1 MTLASSFIP
10 LSFLAHPVNETL
22 SIGIWNVEWASRASA
37 RGSFFIQRLGELSS
51 HVICVTEGYA
61 DIFPDG
67 GHVITSDADY
77 GYPATPGR
85 RKVLL
90 WSRNPWREVDTLGSP
105 LLPPG
110 RFVAGTTDT
119 PRGAIRFVGVC
130 IPWRDAH
137 VRSGQRNRQPWD
149 DHLTYLQ
156 HLPPLLQSDRS
167 VPTVLLG
174 DFNQRIPRARQ
185 PEHVFSALTAA
196 LSPDFRLATAGTI
209 ADAPDLAID
218 HLAVSGALEPVQT
231 DFLSHHDANGAQMSD
246 HFGLRVL
253 LQ

>member
-1 MTLASSFIP
+1 
-10 LSFLAHPVNETL
+10 VNERL
-22 SIGIWNVEWASRASA
+22 SIGLWNVEWASRASE
-37 RGSFFIQRLGELSS
+37 RGSFFSQRLVELASD
-51 HVICVTEGYA
+51 VICITEGHA

-77 GYPATPGR
+77 GYSTTPGR

-90 WSRNPWREVDTLGSP
+90 WSRNPWREVDTLGSRF
-105 LLPPG
+105 LPPG

-156 HLPPLLQSDRS
+156 HLPPLLQPDRS
-167 VPTVLLG
+167 MPTVLLG

-185 PEHVFSALTAA
+185 PERVFSALTAV
-196 LSPDFRLATAGTI
+196 LSPDFRLATAGPI
-209 ADAPDLAID
+209 AGAPDLAID

-231 DFLSHHDANGAQMSD
+231 DFLSHHDATGARMRD
-246 HFGLRVL
+246 HFGLRVS

>member
-1 MTLASSFIP
+1 
-10 LSFLAHPVNETL
+10 VNERL
-22 SIGIWNVEWASRASA
+22 SIAIWNVEWASRGSA
-37 RGSFFIQRLGELSS
+37 RGSFFIERLSESSS

-67 GHVITSDADY
+67 GHVITSDADH
-77 GYPATPGR
+77 GYPITPGR
-85 RKVLL
+85 HKVLL
-90 WSRNPWREVDTLGSP
+90 WSRNPWREVDSLGSP

-110 RFVAGTTDT
+110 RFVTGTTDT
-119 PRGAIRFVGVC
+119 PRGAVRFVGVC

-137 VRSGQRNRQPWD
+137 VRTGQRNRQPWD

-156 HLPPLLQSDRS
+156 HLPLLLQPDRS
-167 VPTVLLG
+167 IPTVLLG

-196 LSPDFRLATAGTI
+196 LTPDFRLATAGTI

-218 HLAVSGALEPVQT
+218 HLAVSGALEPVRT
-231 DFLSHHDANGAQMSD
+231 DFLSPHDANGAPMSD